1 MRFSVLDRT
10 INPGKL
16 LLLLRTFSERS
27 TVTSIPPQPPATNT
41 QTLDLVDRTDWLR
54 LRCHLNLNSRITSQ
68 RYDVPPF
75 FTYTCALPD
84 GFLIHLRDQSN
95 DVQRWRLQFRS
106 RQMPV
111 CFTAWYTI
119 QL

>member
-1 MRFSVLDRT
+1 MRSSVLDRT
-10 INPGKL
+10 VNPGKL
-16 LLLLRTFSERS
+16 SLLRIFSERR
-27 TVTSIPPQPPATNT
+27 TVTSIPAQPPATNT

-54 LRCHLNLNSRITSQ
+54 LRCHLNLNSDPLSLHI
-68 RYDVPPF
+68 
-75 FTYTCALPD
+75 YTCALPD

>member
-1 MRFSVLDRT
+1 MRFSVFDRT
-10 INPGKL
+10 INPGK

-41 QTLDLVDRTDWLR
+41 QTLDLVDRTDWLQ

-68 RYDVPPF
+68 RYIPPF

>member
-1 MRFSVLDRT
+1 MRSSVFDRT

-16 LLLLRTFSERS
+16 LLLRIFRER
-27 TVTSIPPQPPATNT
+27 PPQPPATNT
-41 QTLDLVDRTDWLR
+41 QTLDLVDRTTNR
-54 LRCHLNLNSRITSQ
+54 LASTALPPQLELTKVR
-68 RYDVPPF
+68 PPF

-95 DVQRWRLQFRS
+95 DVRRWRLQFRS